1 MPRRGW
7 TGKSARGESALASL
21 LRAAERTGIL
31 VSIANRRLTAAQAR
45 RIAVA
50 AQGFSEPRPSGKV
63 TRAHLRQLISRIQ
76 VLQLDSVSVAV
87 RAHYAPV
94 FSRLGPYDRDVL
106 DSAAWGPAPMPAG
119 DRPEEKPDS
128 TGRGPA
134 PTRLLAEYWAHEAAL
149 MAVDDWPLLRWRMRE
164 YRHGRWGTHIVKAN
178 PQLAEDIV
186 AAVAELGPSTAG
198 QIEAH
203 LATEPGGPRGSW
215 WGSRTDT
222 KWVAEALF
230 ASGVLTTA
238 TRVGFARHYDLVERV
253 LPASVLAREVDDD
266 EAIRELTLRAATA
279 LGLGTEADIR
289 DYFRLSAQQVKPALA
304 ELLAAGEIERVEVD
318 GWSAPAYL
326 CAGRTVPRRDRGT
339 ALLCPFDPL
348 IFFRPRVERLF
359 GFHYRIEIY
368 TPAAKRQ
375 YGYYV
380 WPLLMD
386 GRLVARVD
394 LKADRAANSLRVVG
408 AFGEPDVPR
417 AQVAAALAS
426 ELESMA
432 SWLGLGGFSV
442 SGRGDLAPELRA
454 VTKRAG

>member
-1 MPRRGW
+1 
-7 TGKSARGESALASL
+7 
-21 LRAAERTGIL
+21 
-31 VSIANRRLTAAQAR
+31 VSIRNRRVTAAQAR

-50 AQGFSEPRPSGKV
+50 AQGFSEPRPVGPV
-63 TRAHLRQLISRIQ
+63 TRAHLKRLISRIQ

-106 DSAAWGPAPMPAG
+106 DRAAWGP
-119 DRPEEKPDS
+119 RS
-128 TGRGPA
+128 S
-134 PTRLLAEYWAHEAAL
+134 RLLAEYWAHEAAL
-149 MAVDDWPLLRWRMRE
+149 MAVDDWPLLRWRMRQ
-164 YRHGRWGTHIVKAN
+164 YRHGRWGSHIVKAN

-203 LATEPGGPRGSW
+203 LAAEPRRKKGTW
-215 WGSRTDT
+215 WTRSDT

-253 LPASVLAREVDDD
+253 LPPSVLAREVDDD
-266 EAIRELTLRAATA
+266 DAVRELTLRAATA
-279 LGLGTEADIR
+279 LGVGTEADLR
-289 DYFRLSAQQVKPALA
+289 DYFRLSAQQVKPAIA
-304 ELLAAGEIERVEVD
+304 DLLAAGEIERADVD

-326 CAGRTVPRRDRGT
+326 RADRTVPRRDRGT

-368 TPAAKRQ
+368 TPAAKRE

-380 WPLLMD
+380 WPLLLD
-386 GRLVARVD
+386 GQLVARVD
-394 LKADRAANSLRVVG
+394 LKADRASDSLRVVG
-408 AFGEPDVPR
+408 AFGEPDVAPGR
-417 AQVAAALAS
+417 VAEALAG
-426 ELESMA
+426 ELGSMA
-432 SWLGLGGFSV
+432 SWLGLGGISV
-442 SGRGDLAPELRA
+442 SGRGDLAMELRA
-454 VTKRAG
+454 ASKRVS

>member
-1 MPRRGW
+1 MSTP
-7 TGKSARGESALASL
+7 T
-21 LRAAERTGIL
+21 
-31 VSIANRRLTAAQAR
+31 LTVAQAR

-50 AQGFSEPRPSGKV
+50 AQGFNEPHPGGPINRG
-63 TRAHLRQLISRIQ
+63 HLRRLISRIQ

-106 DSAAWGPAPMPAG
+106 DRAAWGPRSA
-119 DRPEEKPDS
+119 
-128 TGRGPA
+128 
-134 PTRLLAEYWAHEAAL
+134 RLLAEYWAHEAAL
-149 MAVDDWPLLRWRMRE
+149 MAVDDWPLLRWRMRQ

-178 PQLAEDIV
+178 PELADKIV
-186 AAVAELGPSTAG
+186 AAVGELGPSTAG

-203 LATEPGGPRGSW
+203 LETQSRGPRGSW
-215 WGSRTDT
+215 WGSRSDT

-253 LPASVLAREVDDD
+253 LPASVLAREVDDA
-266 EAIRELTLRAATA
+266 EAVRELVARAASA
-279 LGLGTEADIR
+279 LGVGTEPDIR
-289 DYFRLSAQQVKPALA
+289 DYFRLSPQQVKPALA
-304 ELLAAGEIERVEVD
+304 DLVAAGEIERVQVD

-326 CAGRTVPRRDRGT
+326 RAGRSVPRQDRGT

-368 TPAAKRQ
+368 VPEKQRK

-380 WPLLMD
+380 WPLLVD
-386 GRLVARVD
+386 GELMARVD
-394 LKADRAANSLRVVG
+394 LKADRTADTLRVVG
-408 AFGEPDVPR
+408 AFAEPGAPRPKVADTLAGE
-417 AQVAAALAS
+417 LA
-426 ELESMA
+426 SMA
-432 SWLGLGGFSV
+432 SWLGLGGVSV
-442 SGRGDLAPELRA
+442 AGRGDLAAELRGA
-454 VTKRAG
+454 VQRVG